1 MRLFQGGHGLRVD
14 GVCDVDTW
22 NALVEAG
29 RTLGERLLYYRRG
42 MLRGDDVAS
51 LQRQLGALGF
61 DAGRVDGIFG
71 PQTHDAVRVFQRNVG
86 LPEDGICGPGTVQL
100 LRRYT
105 AKITGTV
112 LVAGLRER
120 VRLSDA
126 PRTLKGWRIAIGE
139 TGGLAALADA
149 TRRTVRRSGAD
160 VLSFHDLD
168 ESAQAAQAN
177 AARVDVYLGVRLDPD
192 LSGCRTA
199 YFLGHNG
206 FCSEA
211 GRHLAQVV
219 HEVVPSRLGIAAS
232 GCRGMRLPIL
242 RETRM
247 PAVVVEIGPA
257 SVLVV
262 RAAEVAEA
270 LEAALDQWVERPFP
284 ED

>member
-1 MRLFQGGHGLRVD
+1 MRVFQSGHGLRVD
-14 GVCDVDTW
+14 GACGPETW

-42 MLRGDDVAS
+42 MFRGDDVAS
-51 LQRQLGALGF
+51 LQRHLGALGF

-71 PQTHDAVRVFQRNVG
+71 PQTHAAVCVFQRNVG
-86 LPEDGICGPGTVQL
+86 LPEDGICGPGTVEL
-100 LRRYT
+100 LRRYA

-112 LVAGLRER
+112 MVAGLRER
-120 VRLSDA
+120 VRLSEA
-126 PRTLKGWRIAIGE
+126 PRTLQGWRIAIGE
-139 TGGLAALADA
+139 TGGLGALADA
-149 TRRTVRRSGAD
+149 TRRSVRLGGAD
-160 VLSFHDLD
+160 VLSFHTLD

-177 AARVDVYLGVRLDPD
+177 EARVDVYLGIRLDPE

-199 YFLGHNG
+199 YFSGHNG

-211 GRHLAQVV
+211 GRHLAQLV
-219 HEVVPSRLGIAAS
+219 HEIVPRRLGIPAA
-232 GCRGMRLPIL
+232 GCRGMRLAIL

-270 LEAALDQWVERPFP
+270 LEAALGKWVERPFP
-284 ED
+284 E